1 MSEASSGPAPAGAGL
16 EAKSSGGG
24 TGRSTY
30 QSGAMGGG
38 VSVSRLTRRTWH
50 MVAVAG
56 ASAAGMILAAC
67 GGDAPAAAPTAAAKA
82 EPTKAPAAPAPTAA
96 QAAATA
102 APAPTVAP
110 AAAKAPV
117 EITYQTFFP
126 QQRLDLLAGS
136 FKIFAEKNPSIKAN
150 VVFDAD
156 HRAKLATQMAA
167 DSAPDTFIHDVWSA
181 AKYYEAG
188 GILDLTSRFAV
199 DKIDLARDYS
209 LIGIEQWCGKS
220 YAVPFYVT
228 SMLLAYNKDL
238 LKKFGAPDPW
248 EKWNG
253 QWTWDDF
260 LSVAKQVTKA
270 PGADSPTGSW
280 GLVMDGNGIDNI
292 DRNLQV
298 WMTSNGGET
307 YDVPNMK
314 YTLDDPKSIEAMDF
328 LVKLINEQKVM
339 AGPDDWKK
347 LTDTLGTADPFAA
360 GAVAFRQESTGRL
373 SVYSQQVGDKFEWD
387 VVPFPSGKG
396 SKFTGHS
403 DADVTN
409 VAAKGKNLDA
419 AYTFAKF
426 LGGEETQGALAQNKL
441 LIPALKKAADDT
453 ATFLKPPPKHLQAFV
468 EPLRSG
474 QFRTS
479 FYHYNGLEALRVQNE
494 QLKRAVMKET
504 TVKEAMLEANRA
516 ANAQVKFG
524 SCRQTVTWKAR
535 G

>member
-1 MSEASSGPAPAGAGL
+1 MSEASSGPTPVGAGL
-16 EAKSSGGG
+16 DVKSSGGG
-24 TGRSTY
+24 TGRSKY

-292 DRNLQV
+292 DHSGDNICTIGTTTSRGDPPTAADSCVSALFSWINLAMAVLKRRASMSARIPSIMRCINLRNSSLAGV
-298 WMTSNGGET
+298 SITSELPLSSSTRLRHTRCKKRCMPMTSR
-307 YDVPNMK
+307 V
-314 YTLDDPKSIEAMDF
+314 F
-328 LVKLINEQKVM
+328 Q
-339 AGPDDWKK
+339 
-347 LTDTLGTADPFAA
+347 
-360 GAVAFRQESTGRL
+360 GRL
-373 SVYSQQVGDKFEWD
+373 AS
-387 VVPFPSGKG
+387 SGP
-396 SKFTGHS
+396 
-403 DADVTN
+403 
-409 VAAKGKNLDA
+409 
-419 AYTFAKF
+419 
-426 LGGEETQGALAQNKL
+426 E
-441 LIPALKKAADDT
+441 LI
-453 ATFLKPPPKHLQAFV
+453 
-468 EPLRSG
+468 S
-474 QFRTS
+474 
-479 FYHYNGLEALRVQNE
+479 
-494 QLKRAVMKET
+494 
-504 TVKEAMLEANRA
+504 
-516 ANAQVKFG
+516 
-524 SCRQTVTWKAR
+524 
-535 G
+535 